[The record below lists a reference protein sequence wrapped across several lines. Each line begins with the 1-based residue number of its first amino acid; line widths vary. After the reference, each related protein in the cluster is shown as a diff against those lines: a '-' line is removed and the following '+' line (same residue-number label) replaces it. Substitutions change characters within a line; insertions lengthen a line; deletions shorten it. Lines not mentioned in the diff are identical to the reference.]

1 MLLISK
7 SFKELYSK
15 NPLPTPSPSSASTSS
30 IITNS
35 YKGASSPTS
44 PTLSSPTSN
53 KYNNYNKNNEETT
66 DIISK
71 LSNKAKI
78 NATKILKQPLSNT
91 TKFSLSDFKQ
101 KSQSIKINIKDFQS
115 ARDASLLTPSSEEL
129 DSSKS
134 QKKLKSVTSK
144 DNKYNNTYKLSPYIV
159 TDVDLNNIDFE
170 LNNKIKSNSTAG
182 NNIKLMLS
190 SNISIVNIH

>member
-1 MLLISK
+1 
-7 SFKELYSK
+7 
-15 NPLPTPSPSSASTSS
+15 
-30 IITNS
+30 
-35 YKGASSPTS
+35 
-44 PTLSSPTSN
+44 
-53 KYNNYNKNNEETT
+53 
-66 DIISK
+66 
-71 LSNKAKI
+71 
-78 NATKILKQPLSNT
+78 LKQPLSNT

-170 LNNKIKSNSTAG
+170 LNNKIKSNSTADVFKKNSS
-182 NNIKLMLS
+182 NNSKNSSDKEKNSKIKVENKSLS
-190 SNISIVNIH
+190 SNNKFFFFKF

>member
-1 MLLISK
+1 MSLISK